1 MKKIGQ
7 FCTCDVENYGDIL
20 YPICLNKILLANN
33 STVEPKAF
41 SFIEGAALGDAG
53 YNVSQIQKVLNNQ
66 EAISSLIIGG
76 GDIIRSDKFMLASH
90 YVSLYRHIRHETIL
104 QKIMEKIF
112 GIPDLVLEF
121 IEKYMNYEA
130 SGPFIIDKNHFNHLN
145 EVIYC
150 SCGVPF
156 EFPDQVKSSV
166 TNAFNNASFIYLRD
180 EQSKQK
186 LINVGVTNKIHV
198 APDLICTISDFFD
211 FNTHKKNG
219 LEILYAHGLQDG
231 KDFLCFQANPTC
243 RSSIDEI
250 ITQLTKIKAER
261 NLEIVLLPI
270 GYCHDDDV
278 ILKEI
283 NDQSNNQFIYA
294 NVHSIYD
301 MLSIITA
308 SSVFIGTSMH
318 GNITAFSYGIPHLV
332 APINV
337 DKMRGFLD
345 VCNLSNNLLLDS
357 WKEMAEKLDFLDT
370 LERDYFS
377 SRAIIAKDKIYKVTD
392 NIFKLISDEH

>member
-1 MKKIGQ
+1 MS
-7 FCTCDVENYGDIL
+7 Y
-20 YPICLNKILLANN
+20 
-33 STVEPKAF
+33 
-41 SFIEGAALGDAG
+41 DA
-53 YNVSQIQKVLNNQ
+53 
-66 EAISSLIIGG
+66 
-76 GDIIRSDKFMLASH
+76 
-90 YVSLYRHIRHETIL
+90 
-104 QKIMEKIF
+104 
-112 GIPDLVLEF
+112 P
-121 IEKYMNYEA
+121 
-130 SGPFIIDKNHFNHLN
+130 GPFILDKKHFNQ
-145 EVIYC
+145 VIYC

-156 EFPDQVKSSV
+156 EFPNQVKSSV
-166 TNAFNNASFIYLRD
+166 ATAFNNASFIYLRD

-186 LINVGVTNKIHV
+186 LVNAGVTNQIHV

-219 LEILYAHGLQDG
+219 LEILYTHGLQ
-231 KDFLCFQANPTC
+231 KEKKILCFQVNPSC
-243 RSSIDEI
+243 QSSIDEI
-250 ITQLTKIKAER
+250 IAQLKKIKATR
-261 NLEIVLLPI
+261 NLEIVLLPL

-283 NDQSNNQFIYA
+283 NHRSNEQFIYA
-294 NVHSIYD
+294 DVYSIYD

-308 SSVFIGTSMH
+308 STVFIGTSMH